1 MIFQLPFPGATV
13 FMFVIFVLVM
23 AIIMMNLLVGL
34 AVDDIKE
41 VQDHAELKKLSS
53 QVRALRGRQIIVI
66 FQIG

>member
-1 MIFQLPFPGATV
+1 
-13 FMFVIFVLVM
+13 M

-53 QVRALRGRQIIVI
+53 QVRALRGKQIIVI